1 MPVGPVGPVGSGD
14 GVSLG
19 EGDGLGVGD
28 GTVVGGPI
36 VWPSFDGTAKS
47 STGLPC
53 IATVMKSCQ
62 MAAGIVP
69 PKTGENA
76 LHAVQRDLAL
86 WVADPHARRELRR
99 VAAEPRIDVVLRG
112 PGLPGHRTAEEA
124 GRRAGPVRDDV
135 LPARK

>member
-1 MPVGPVGPVGSGD
+1 MNR
-14 GVSLG
+14 LG

-28 GTVVGGPI
+28 DTGVVGPI

-69 PKTGENA
+69 PKTGETPST
-76 LHAVQRDLAL
+76 LSSGIS
-86 WVADPHARRELRR
+86 PC
-99 VAAEPRIDVVLRG
+99 G
-112 PGLPGHRTAEEA
+112 
-124 GRRAGPVRDDV
+124 
-135 LPARK
+135 